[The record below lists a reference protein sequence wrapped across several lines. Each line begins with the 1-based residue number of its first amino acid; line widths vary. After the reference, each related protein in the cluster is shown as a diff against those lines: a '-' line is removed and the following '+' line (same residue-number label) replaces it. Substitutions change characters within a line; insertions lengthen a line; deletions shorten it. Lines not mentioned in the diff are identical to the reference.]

1 MEAATR
7 YRQALL
13 PAAMSLFIRNCSA
26 SSKAQKTDKSV
37 KQNPLLRSYALIRHQ
52 QVMQHPGRYLLRMSA
67 FIILCAF
74 IAFILHKPLSEA
86 FQANPFLNGVIIIC
100 LALGTILSIVQILE
114 LIPDSRFINMT
125 AKHHASALSSRN
137 LLAPIDNL
145 LRDRAEGSS
154 LSMTTIRY
162 IIDSVEARLD
172 ERREL
177 IRYLSGLLVFL
188 GLLGTF
194 WGLIE
199 TVGSVGRVINS
210 LRGGSESALM
220 FDELKTSLSAPLA
233 GMGISFSSSLFGL
246 AGSLILGFLDLQL
259 GQGQSRFA
267 RELEDWLSKQS
278 HVQEVNIPPTLPK
291 TTLHHDDA
299 STYAIERLSQNIE
312 HLVHNMR
319 QEQQIIRDWVEAQV
333 QSQNELKSTIKK
345 LLETKT

>member
-1 MEAATR
+1 
-7 YRQALL
+7 
-13 PAAMSLFIRNCSA
+13 
-26 SSKAQKTDKSV
+26 
-37 KQNPLLRSYALIRHQ
+37 LIRQQ
-52 QVMQHPGRYLLRMSA
+52 QVLQHPGRYLLRMSV

-74 IAFILHKPLSEA
+74 TAFILHKPIAEA
-86 FQANPFLNGVIIIC
+86 FQANPLLNGMIISC
-100 LALGTILSIVQILE
+100 LVLGIILSIVQILE
-114 LIPDSRFINMT
+114 LVPDTRLINMT
-125 AKHHASALSSRN
+125 AKHHASALPSRK
-137 LLAPIDNL
+137 LLASIDHW
-145 LRDRAEGSS
+145 LRERAEGTS
-154 LSMTTIRY
+154 LSLTTIRY
-162 IIDSVEARLD
+162 IIDSIEARLD

-177 IRYLSGLLVFL
+177 VHYLSGLLVFL

-259 GQGQSRFA
+259 GQAQSHFA
-267 RELEDWLSKQS
+267 RGLEDWLSKQS

-291 TTLHHDDA
+291 TTLYHDDA

-319 QEQQIIRDWVEAQV
+319 QEQQIIRDWVEAQA
-333 QSQNELKSTIKK
+333 QTQNELKSTLKK
-345 LLETKT
+345 LLETKA